1 MAKRPV
7 GITRKCLRMILEA
20 SRDMYP
26 NEFGAFLT
34 AEEGVIDEL
43 VMIPGTVM
51 GRRHAIF
58 QTWMLPPNMHVVGTV
73 HSHPSGVYR
82 PSEED
87 RHLFSN
93 FSGIHI
99 ITGYP
104 YNEEMWAAWTNKG
117 ERVPLTIVP

>member
-1 MAKRPV
+1 MAKRPE
-7 GITRKCLRMILEA
+7 GITRKCLRMVLEA

-26 NEFGAFLT
+26 NEFGAFLR

-43 VMIPGTVM
+43 VMIPGTVQ

-58 QTWMLPPNMHVVGTV
+58 QTWMLPANMHVVGTV

-82 PSEED
+82 PSDED
-87 RHLFSN
+87 RSLFSN

-104 YNEEMWAAWTNKG
+104 YNETTWAAWTNKG
-117 ERVPLTIVP
+117 ERVPLTVVL

>member
-1 MAKRPV
+1 MAKRPE

-20 SRDMYP
+20 SRDMYL
-26 NEFGAFLT
+26 NEFGAFLR

-58 QTWMLPPNMHVVGTV
+58 QTWLLPPNMHVVGTV

-93 FSGIHI
+93 FSGLHI

-104 YNEEMWAAWTNKG
+104 YNEDTWAAWTNKG
-117 ERVPLTIVP
+117 ERIPLTVVL

>member
-1 MAKRPV
+1 MAKRPD

-26 NEFGAFLT
+26 NEFGAFLRV
-34 AEEGVIDEL
+34 EEGLIDEL

-58 QTWMLPPNMHVVGTV
+58 QTWLLPPNMHVVGTV
-73 HSHPSGVYR
+73 HSHPSGVYM

-87 RHLFSN
+87 RNLFSN

-104 YNEEMWAAWTNKG
+104 YTEGTWAAWTNKG

>member
-1 MAKRPV
+1 MAKRPE

-20 SRDMYP
+20 SRDLYP
-26 NEFGAFLT
+26 NEFGAFLRV
-34 AEEGVIDEL
+34 EEGLIAEL

-58 QTWMLPPNMHVVGTV
+58 QTWLLPPNMAVVGTV

-87 RHLFSN
+87 RNLFSN

-104 YNEEMWAAWTNKG
+104 YTEDTWAAWTNKG
-117 ERVPLTIVP
+117 ERVPLKVVP

>member
-1 MAKRPV
+1 MAKRPE

-26 NEFGAFLT
+26 NEFGAFLR

-58 QTWMLPPNMHVVGTV
+58 QTWLLPPNMHVVGTV

-93 FSGIHI
+93 FSGLHI

-104 YNEEMWAAWTNKG
+104 YNEDTWAAWTNKG
-117 ERVPLTIVP
+117 ERIPLTVVL

>member
-1 MAKRPV
+1 MAKRPE
-7 GITRKCLRMILEA
+7 GIARKCLRMILEA

-58 QTWMLPPNMHVVGTV
+58 QTWLLPPNMHVVGTV
-73 HSHPSGVYR
+73 HSHPSGVYH

-104 YNEEMWAAWTNKG
+104 YTEETWAAWTNKG
-117 ERVPLTIVP
+117 EQVPLKIVP

>member
-1 MAKRPV
+1 MAKRPQ

-26 NEFGAFLT
+26 NEFGAFLR

-82 PSEED
+82 PSDED

-104 YNEEMWAAWTNKG
+104 YNEDTWAAWTNKG
-117 ERVPLTIVP
+117 ERVPLTVVP

>member
-1 MAKRPV
+1 MAKRPE

-20 SRDMYP
+20 SHDMYP

-104 YNEEMWAAWTNKG
+104 YNEDTWAAWTNKG
-117 ERVPLTIVP
+117 ERVPLKIVP